1 MSPFKARGRIRKIGF
16 GLLFSRNEIHSVET
30 YDRKTEEFMGYKDL
44 IFHSQIKD
52 FFTIYKIEEIDHPR

>member
-1 MSPFKARGRIRKIGF
+1 
-16 GLLFSRNEIHSVET
+16 
-30 YDRKTEEFMGYKDL
+30 MGYKDL